1 MIFTTLIRVLFG
13 SHLRFGPRCRVLST
27 DKVNQ
32 GSDVAQE
39 AVYENTDMHG
49 ATLNKPSVIA
59 YDNSAY
65 VSAQQSGVMP
75 IENVSEK
82 LYGQQNHSASKS
94 VHLSSDLYQE
104 ETLPPIE
111 KMNC

>member
-1 MIFTTLIRVLFG
+1 MIFTTLIGVLFG

-39 AVYENTDMHG
+39 AVNENTDIHG
-49 ATLNKPSVIA
+49 ATLNKPSVIPC
-59 YDNSAY
+59 AY

-111 KMNC
+111 TMNC

>member
-1 MIFTTLIRVLFG
+1 MIFSTLTGVLFG
-13 SHLRFGPRCRVLST
+13 SYLRFGPRCRVLST

-65 VSAQQSGVMP
+65 VSVGQATTLAQQSGVMP
-75 IENVSEK
+75 IKNVSEK

-94 VHLSSDLYQE
+94 VHL
-104 ETLPPIE
+104 
-111 KMNC
+111 